1 MLWRIGA
8 FLSHSS
14 HRKQEMPENS
24 IETLLLPGPLDEIQC
39 PHKNCLQSKSSEIK
53 ASYIYDK
60 HS

>member
-39 PHKNCLQSKSSEIK
+39 PRKKLSTVKI
-53 ASYIYDK
+53 
-60 HS
+60 